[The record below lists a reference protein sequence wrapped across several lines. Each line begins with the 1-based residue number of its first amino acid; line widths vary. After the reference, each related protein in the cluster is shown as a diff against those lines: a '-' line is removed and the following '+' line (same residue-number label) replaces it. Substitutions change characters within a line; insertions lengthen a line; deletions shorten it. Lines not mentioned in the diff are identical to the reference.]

1 MRHGRDAL
9 DAVACLK
16 ILSMYDLWQAF
27 VDFCMWKYDVELY
40 GFEIRNYT
48 LFCFRVHVL
57 VWDSDWLSP
66 VGDSFFRV

>member
-16 ILSMYDLWQAF
+16 ILSMCDLWQAF
-27 VDFCMWKYDVELY
+27 VDFLCGNIMFNY

-48 LFCFRVHVL
+48 PFCFRVHVL